1 MLLSECYSVDYFLY
15 MDFDTHA
22 HRNIAHAQNKNN
34 KHSLEDCRCCL
45 LLPIGKFFFFIYI
58 MPLAAFRQVR
68 KQNDVPKHKVK
79 YEARK
84 KSI

>member
-1 MLLSECYSVDYFLY
+1 

-45 LLPIGKFFFFIYI
+45 LLPIGKFFFYIYNASRRFSTSAEAERRPQAQI
-58 MPLAAFRQVR
+58 
-68 KQNDVPKHKVK
+68 K